1 MEFLTQN
8 IWSTSRTVF
17 IGILVIYAGMTI
29 FLYFFQSQM
38 IYYPDRKI
46 NMTPAN
52 IGLEFDEVFF
62 VSRDGVRLCGW
73 FIPAGQSKNM
83 VLFCHGN
90 AGNISDRLDTIS
102 IFNQLGLSIFIFDY
116 RGYGKSEGKPDE
128 KGTYADAE
136 AAMKWIVENKNILHG
151 DIIIFGRSLGGAIAA
166 WLAKKCTPR
175 ALILESAFTSIPD
188 MGSKLYPWLPVRL
201 MSRFSYST
209 IDYIR
214 DVNSPVLIIHS
225 PDDDLVPFSQGKRL
239 LEAAHEPREFMEIA
253 GDHNNGFLLSGR
265 HYYDGLNSFISKY

>member
-1 MEFLTQN
+1 MQS
-8 IWSTSRTVF
+8 IWSISRIVF
-17 IGILVIYAGMTI
+17 IVIIVIYAGMTI
-29 FLYFFQSQM
+29 YLYFFQSQM
-38 IYYPDRKI
+38 IYYPDLI
-46 NMTPAN
+46 IDMTPAD
-52 IGLEFDEVFF
+52 IGLAFDEVFF
-62 VSRDGVRLCGW
+62 VSGDGVRLCGW
-73 FIPAGQSKNM
+73 FIHSEQSKNV

-136 AAMKWIVENKNILHG
+136 AAMKWIVENKNILHE
-151 DIIIFGRSLGGAIAA
+151 DVIIFGRSLGGAVAA

-175 ALILESAFTSIPD
+175 ALILESAFTSVPD
-188 MGSKLYPWLPVRL
+188 MGSKIYPWLPVRL

-225 PDDDLVPFSQGKRL
+225 PDDMLVPFSQGKRL
-239 LEAAHEPREFMEIA
+239 FEAAHEPREFMEIA
-253 GDHNNGFLLSGR
+253 GDHNNGFLLSGS
-265 HYYDGLNSFISKY
+265 HYHEGLNAFISKY